1 MASIAILCLL
11 LMERFLASDMD
22 NFTEPVLNGLRV
34 LEHRAIRYAS
44 NFAPPGF
51 LKSRHKLARFLI
63 FTSEL
68 SSQGKRLDLKEPRSF
83 LYFNPRLDT
92 KVIIHGFLDKVKIA
106 DWMHH
111 MKDEFL
117 MLDNFNVIVVDWSF
131 GNFIP
136 YSKAAANTELV
147 GEEISV
153 LLKKLMDEYGAKP
166 EKFHLIGHSLGSHVA
181 GYVGESIKGLKR
193 ITGLDPATYLFSTA
207 SQEPSWIGVTQRL
220 WMSFIQMVEE
230 SEWALLEKG
239 VVEGVRNVICS
250 HMRAPLLF
258 TDTINVRSCPM
269 IAYRCTDWGAFSRG
283 ECDSCGRTGED
294 CALMGYHMD
303 TERDYGNASKY
314 FLFTG
319 DTAPYCGYEYK
330 IALERDSEDETD
342 VKDSWRRGR
351 GWPRAEVLQISLY
364 GSAGNA
370 DFQIEGKSGFQKSNV
385 LFSPFFLGDVM
396 GAIIRWSK
404 VPVTRTRGMM
414 NMVSNIIMASSEDD
428 ERPFIKSIHVNSL
441 KTHTQWKIA
450 PIVFELCASPLL
462 PSKSSQQGATFR
474 SEYCL

>member
-22 NFTEPVLNGLRV
+22 NFTEPVLNGLKV
-34 LEHRAIRYAS
+34 LEHRAVRYAS

-51 LKSRHKLARFLI
+51 LKSRHKLTRFWI

-68 SSQGKRLDLKEPRSF
+68 SSQGKRLDIEEPRSF

-207 SQEPSWIGVTQRL
+207 SPRAKLDRSDAMFVDVIHTDGGGIG
-220 WMSFIQMVEE
+220 MVEPVGHVDFYPNGGKIQKGCTA
-230 SEWALLEKG
+230 SNSLRALLEKG

-269 IAYRCTDWGAFSRG
+269 IAYRCMDWGAFSRG

-294 CALMGYHMD
+294 CALMSYHMD

-314 FLFTG
+314 FLFTA

-330 IALERDSEDETD
+330 IALERDTEDKTD
-342 VKDSWRRGR
+342 AKDSWRRGR

-370 DFQIEGKSGFQKSNV
+370 DFQIEGKSGFQKSHV
-385 LFSPFFLGDVM
+385 LFSPFS
-396 GAIIRWSK
+396 W
-404 VPVTRTRGMM
+404 VT
-414 NMVSNIIMASSEDD
+414 
-428 ERPFIKSIHVNSL
+428 
-441 KTHTQWKIA
+441 
-450 PIVFELCASPLL
+450 
-462 PSKSSQQGATFR
+462 
-474 SEYCL
+474 

>member
-34 LEHRAIRYAS
+34 LEHRAVRYAS
-44 NFAPPGF
+44 NFAPPVF

-68 SSQGKRLDLKEPRSF
+68 SSQGKEAGLKRTAKFSVF
-83 LYFNPRLDT
+83 QSRLDT

-136 YSKAAANTELV
+136 LTPRQPPTQS
-147 GEEISV
+147 
-153 LLKKLMDEYGAKP
+153 
-166 EKFHLIGHSLGSHVA
+166 
-181 GYVGESIKGLKR
+181 

-207 SQEPSWIGVTQRL
+207 SPRAKLDRSDATFVDVIHTDGGGIG
-220 WMSFIQMVEE
+220 MVEPVGHVDFYPNGGKIQKGCTA
-230 SEWALLEKG
+230 SNSLRALLEKG

-258 TDTINVRSCPM
+258 TDTINVRNCPM

-283 ECDSCGRTGED
+283 ACDSCGRTGED

-303 TERDYGNASKY
+303 TQRDYGNASKY

-330 IALERDSEDETD
+330 IELERDTDDKTD

-370 DFQIEGKSGFQKSNV
+370 DFQIEGKSGFQKSHV

-414 NMVSNIIMASSEDD
+414 NMVSSIIMPSADD

-462 PSKSSQQGATFR
+462 PNKSSQQGATFR